1 MLGQEIQKL
10 SPQLYSFMDLVSP
23 EILKEDVTVRKPKS
37 IPRARRFV
45 GRCFMFRYKN
55 PISKGKPE
63 LPYYHF
69 FPTVV
74 MLEQREK
81 TLLGLNLFYLD
92 RVRREKL
99 LDIMIGNLMGDED
112 DPETKSRVSYKIISR
127 YSQKYKNAFPCIKQY
142 THRRMGQFVVEVPPK
157 LWREIY
163 IGDSS
168 YLQERMFRGAS
179 VKQIWNESRQ
189 KAIEESRKRI

>member
-23 EILKEDVTVRKPKS
+23 EMLKEDVTVRKPKA
-37 IPRARRFV
+37 IPRSRRFV

-55 PISKGKPE
+55 PMTKGTPK
-63 LPYYHF
+63 LPYFHF

-74 MLEQREK
+74 MLEQRED

-142 THRRMGQFVVEVPPK
+142 THKRMGQFVVEVPPK
-157 LWREIY
+157 LWREMY
-163 IGDSS
+163 LGNSS
-168 YLQERMFRGAS
+168 YLHERMFRGAN
-179 VKQIWNESRQ
+179 VKQIWNESRT

>member
-1 MLGQEIQKL
+1 MN
-10 SPQLYSFMDLVSP
+10 LVSP
-23 EILKEDVTVRKPKS
+23 QILDEDITVRKPKS
-37 IPRARRFV
+37 IPKSRRFV

-55 PISKGKPE
+55 PISKGKPK

-69 FPTVV
+69 FPTIIS
-74 MLEQREK
+74 LEQRED
-81 TLLGLNLFYLD
+81 TILGLNLFYLD
-92 RVRREKL
+92 RIRREKL

-112 DPETKSRVSYKIISR
+112 DPDTKARVSYKIISR

-142 THRRMGQFVVEVPPK
+142 RHKRMGQFVAEVPPK
-157 LWREIY
+157 LWREIF
-163 IGDSS
+163 IGNSS
-168 YLQERMFRGAS
+168 YLQERMFRGAN

>member
-10 SPQLYSFMDLVSP
+10 SPQLYSFMNLVSP
-23 EILKEDVTVRKPKS
+23 QILDEDVTVRKPKS
-37 IPRARRFV
+37 IPKSRRFV

-55 PISKGKPE
+55 PISKGKPK

-69 FPTVV
+69 FPTIIS
-74 MLEQREK
+74 LEQRED
-81 TLLGLNLFYLD
+81 TILGLNLFYLD
-92 RVRREKL
+92 RIRREKL

-112 DPETKSRVSYKIISR
+112 DPDTKARVSYKIISR

-142 THRRMGQFVVEVPPK
+142 RHKRMGQFVAEVPPK
-157 LWREIY
+157 LWREIF
-163 IGDSS
+163 IGNSS
-168 YLQERMFRGAS
+168 YLQERMFRGAN